1 MNTKTKGTPKIVTL
15 EALLLLDTMETATL
29 ISAKHTQVEQDVF
42 DNIKISLSKETLLN
56 YPDF

>member
-15 EALLLLDTMETATL
+15 EALLLLDTMKTATL